1 MFRDIVEADRP
12 EQRVVAWRFA
22 PPEPD
27 RLLTPLREAMA
38 SGLLTIRFGAIV
50 KRVKT
55 DAAGRATGVDYIDRQ
70 TRQVGTANAANVV
83 LCASPIET
91 VRLLLNSKS
100 AEHGHGLGNS
110 SGTLGRFFMDQ
121 LPNLAAGR
129 FHPAKGWEL
138 DESQPKDDFYAPTG
152 GIFLPR
158 PETSIRERGEFAFQG
173 SVGRAPVDSQN
184 DPARFSFFGFGQ
196 MLPHEDNRIT
206 LDSRRTDSW
215 RLPAAHIRCVMHDY
229 EKQLL
234 KRQEQTLQDMV
245 ERAGGEFEFIGSPLG
260 LREMGRG
267 GFPDADPFSRF
278 IFRNMFHKS
287 MCMGSAIHETGGA
300 VMGAD
305 SRTSVLNTWGQS
317 WDVPNLFVTDASA
330 FPGSG
335 VSGTTLTVMAQTVR
349 ACRRLAEEYR
359 AGRL

>member
-1 MFRDIVEADRP
+1 
-12 EQRVVAWRFA
+12 
-22 PPEPD
+22 
-27 RLLTPLREAMA
+27 
-38 SGLLTIRFGAIV
+38 
-50 KRVKT
+50 
-55 DAAGRATGVDYIDRQ
+55 
-70 TRQVGTANAANVV
+70 
-83 LCASPIET
+83 
-91 VRLLLNSKS
+91 
-100 AEHGHGLGNS
+100 
-110 SGTLGRFFMDQ
+110 
-121 LPNLAAGR
+121 
-129 FHPAKGWEL
+129 
-138 DESQPKDDFYAPTG
+138 
-152 GIFLPR
+152 
-158 PETSIRERGEFAFQG
+158 
-173 SVGRAPVDSQN
+173 
-184 DPARFSFFGFGQ
+184 

-215 RLPAAHIRCVMHDY
+215 GIPAAHIRCVMHDY

-287 MCMGSAIHETGGA
+287 MCMGAAIHETGGA

-305 SRTSVLNTWGQS
+305 AKTSVLNTWGQS